1 MECGEGGD
9 SLWASRARI
18 CGPGLWPLSACP
30 RSRGDKCW
38 RPIFICLSLPAVA
51 TVSII
56 IKHPGWM
63 LNMLCRATQL
73 KHVGLIAGI
82 GILYLDGATATRI
95 PRYIG
100 TIYQTSPS
108 GSKKKGP
115 PWCWCCIQ
123 ATAFNIYQTLTDY
136 IGIVWLGLYI
146 WDVGPQW
153 WHLVYHLETINSRC
167 VPMATRAAR
176 VLVTSR
182 RRHRGTK
189 DPPGRIGNEGK
200 CRLLPVHKTPAFF

>member
-1 MECGEGGD
+1 
-9 SLWASRARI
+9 
-18 CGPGLWPLSACP
+18 
-30 RSRGDKCW
+30 
-38 RPIFICLSLPAVA
+38 
-51 TVSII
+51 
-56 IKHPGWM
+56 M

-136 IGIVWLGLYI
+136 WDCLIGALYMRCRPTMAAPGL
-146 WDVGPQW
+146 
-153 WHLVYHLETINSRC
+153 
-167 VPMATRAAR
+167 
-176 VLVTSR
+176 
-182 RRHRGTK
+182 
-189 DPPGRIGNEGK
+189 PPGDNQLQVCPHGDTCCQGT
-200 CRLLPVHKTPAFF
+200 CDVTTATPGHKGPPWAYRKRREMSSASGAQNPCLFFSPPPAPQQGILMIRVN